1 MSNKKYRWHSSEGSC
16 EKCQALNNTEYSSES
31 EIPDKPH
38 PHCKCYIVVVEDDAD
53 KCECI
58 EDALEEMDEVIGDA
72 EVLKVDVQE
81 EIAYFT
87 SVIVKYNNN
96 IVLIAALENCIDGLQ
111 QIVGTIGDFI
121 RNYREMREANTI
133 GADKYFHSKANCDA
147 AQRGKIGELV
157 AKGISDLREFT
168 DLFKN
173 VLVKGMS
180 IAESLED
187 SAGDQEAN
195 EYGREQGKKHPD
207 EESGVLVDIYRPEGL
222 PDRY

>member
-16 EKCQALNNTEYSSES
+16 EKCQALNNTEYNSES

-38 PHCKCYIVVVEDDAD
+38 PHCKCYVEVIEDNAD
-53 KCECI
+53 QCDCI
-58 EDALEEMDEVIGDA
+58 EEALGEIDELIGDA
-72 EVLKVDVQE
+72 EVLERDIQAEV
-81 EIAYFT
+81 AYFT
-87 SVIVKYNNN
+87 SFIIKHQAYPTL
-96 IVLIAALENCIDGLQ
+96 ISVLESCVDGLQ
-111 QIVGTIGDFI
+111 QIIGSIGDFI
-121 RNYREMREANTI
+121 RNYKDMREANTI

-147 AQRGKIGELV
+147 SKRGKIGEIV

-195 EYGREQGKKHPD
+195 EYGREQGRKHPD
-207 EESGVLVDIYRPEGL
+207 IDSDVLVDIYRPNGL